1 MKHTIS
7 FKTVA
12 EMILWLVDN
21 EIDQL
26 PVDLT
31 LHLGKTP
38 IDKKVFHIVK

>member
-1 MKHTIS
+1 MTHTIQ

-21 EIDQL
+21 DVDKI
-26 PVDLT
+26 PADLT

-38 IDKKVFHIVK
+38 IDKKVFYIVK